1 MRCHG
6 NGNSALTCST
16 MTWLRWFLRLA
27 MKPTCIQPQR
37 LAVSTAALAC
47 TEAQNVTYPTGIAL
61 LQYVLQIHCLALM
74 TRGHKLF
81 DCAHGRICKSS
92 GALGNGRAARRL

>member
-47 TEAQNVTYPTGIAL
+47 TEAQNVTYPQASRSFS
-61 LQYVLQIHCLALM
+61 M
-74 TRGHKLF
+74 SS
-81 DCAHGRICKSS
+81 KSTAS
-92 GALGNGRAARRL
+92 HS